1 MTAVAYYNEFNRQS
15 AAWLRDLIAQ
25 GLLAPGDVDER
36 SILDVKPNDLSGYT
50 QCHFFSGIGGWPLA
64 LRLAGWDD
72 ARPVWTGS
80 CPCQPFSAAGD
91 GKGFADERHLWPAF
105 FHLIEQR
112 RPPKLY
118 GEQVAKRAGFE
129 WLDRVRDDLEAI
141 HYACAAADL
150 PACSVAAP
158 HQRQRV
164 FWVASDDTREYGHAH
179 DHLGTG
185 HHGQAPKP
193 VRRLPRVAVHGGW
206 WGTDAG
212 GERLPTLV
220 PNHDGL
226 SAILAGF
233 GNSIVPQVAAEFIR
247 ATMTVSV

>member
-1 MTAVAYYNEFNRQS
+1 MTAYYNEFDARA
-15 AAWLRDLIAQ
+15 AAWLRELIAE
-25 GLLAPGDVDER
+25 GHIAAGDVDER
-36 SILDVKPNDLSGYT
+36 SILDVTPNDLRGYT
-50 QCHFFSGIGGWPLA
+50 QCHFFAGIGGWSLA

-112 RPPKLY
+112 RPAKLY

-129 WLDRVRDDLEAI
+129 WLDRVRDDLETI

-150 PACSVAAP
+150 PACSVSAP
-158 HQRQRV
+158 HQRQRI
-164 FWVASDDTREYGHAH
+164 FWVASDHARQHGNAH
-179 DHLGTG
+179 DYVGARDHWRAS
-185 HHGQAPKP
+185 QP
-193 VRRLPRVAVHGGW
+193 VGRLPGVAVHGGW
-206 WGTDAG
+206 WASDASS
-212 GERLPTLV
+212 EHLPTLV

-233 GNSIVPQVAAEFIR
+233 GNAIVPQVAAEFVR
-247 ATMTVSV
+247 STMTEVA

>member
-1 MTAVAYYNEFNRQS
+1 VTAYYNEIDPY
-15 AAWLRDLIAQ
+15 AAQWLRNLIDA
-25 GLLAPGDVDER
+25 GHIAPGVVDER
-36 SILDVKPNDLSGYT
+36 SIEDVFPDDLRGFT
-50 QCHFFSGIGGWPLA
+50 QCHFFAGIGGWPLA
-64 LRLAGWDD
+64 LRMAGWPDS
-72 ARPVWTGS
+72 RSVWSGS

-150 PACSVAAP
+150 PACGVEAP

-164 FWVASDDTREYGHAH
+164 FWVASDDARIDGNAH
-179 DHLGTG
+179 DHLGSRLDG
-185 HHGQAPKP
+185 RASQP
-193 VRRLPRVAVHGGW
+193 VGRLPRVAVHGGW
-206 WGTDAG
+206 WSTDAG

-226 SAILAGF
+226 SHILAGF
-233 GNSIVPQVAAEFIR
+233 GNAIVPQVAAEFIR
-247 ATMTVSV
+247 ATTKELAS